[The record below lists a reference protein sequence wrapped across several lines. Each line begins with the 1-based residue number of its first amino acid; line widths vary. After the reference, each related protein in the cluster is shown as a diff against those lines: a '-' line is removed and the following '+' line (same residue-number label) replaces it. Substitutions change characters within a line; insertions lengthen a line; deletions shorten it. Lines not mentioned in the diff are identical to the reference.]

1 MKTVYDILIEKNN
14 NQGYLPDGP
23 QGESQISNFLFGK
36 KVKII
41 ANTSGHMYGAIGNSF
56 TVDCIR
62 DFDGETLQLLNS
74 ASNIDDEYDDEEGQ
88 YISLRDIEFQPD
100 ITVQDFMRSKQELSS
115 KIDEI
120 KSQMSLIDDKL
131 TFMLENNLTEFDEE
145 TFKVMQILDKIDNS
159 DLSNSEK
166 AKAVLAII
174 NN

>member
-1 MKTVYDILIEKNN
+1 MKSVYDILIEKNN

-23 QGESQISNFLFGK
+23 QGESQISNLIFGK

-41 ANTSGHMYGAIGNSF
+41 ANTSGHRYGAIGNTF
-56 TVDCIR
+56 TVDCVS

-74 ASNIDDEYDDEEGQ
+74 AGNIDDEYDDEGQ

-100 ITVQDFMRSKQELSS
+100 VTVEDFLKSKQELSD
-115 KIDEI
+115 KIAEIENQKNLIDE
-120 KSQMSLIDDKL
+120 KL
-131 TFMLENNLTEFDEE
+131 TFMLENKLNEFDEE

-159 DLSNSEK
+159 GLSNSEK